1 LTDIDG
7 PDRRDQNKAA
17 AAASAVQDRT
27 AQGAQVVKE
36 NASGV
41 AGTAKQQAAG
51 VAGEARSQA
60 KDLAGQVRGQLREQ
74 AQSRTHSL
82 ASGLHRVSD
91 ELMEMSRNAPSGS
104 GVAGAVRQ
112 VAKRGDQV
120 ASRIESRGPEGLLG
134 DLQDFARRKPGVFL
148 AGAALAGFAVARAGK
163 GISAAGSDGGD
174 SGGRYSDESLRGG
187 QYSDEGLGAG
197 GGDTGALSESSRAGL
212 GQPDPLDTYGQS
224 QPPHYTP
231 GYGSGEPPGP
241 VATPHTP
248 PAYPR
253 SRDEDGNP
261 PAQGS

>member
-1 LTDIDG
+1 MTDIDG

-60 KDLAGQVRGQLREQ
+60 KDLAGQVRVQLREQ

-82 ASGLHRVSD
+82 AAGLHRVSD
-91 ELMEMSRNAPSGS
+91 DLMEMSRNARSES

-112 VAKRGDQV
+112 IAKGGDQV

-134 DLQDFARRKPGVFL
+134 DLQNFARRKPGVFL

-163 GISAAGSDGGD
+163 GMSAGGSYNGG
-174 SGGRYSDESLRGG
+174 SEGRYGDESLT
-187 QYSDEGLGAG
+187 AG
-197 GGDTGALSESSRAGL
+197 GADTDALSESSRAGL

-241 VATPHTP
+241 VAAPHTP

>member
-1 LTDIDG
+1 MTDIDG
-7 PDRRDQNKAA
+7 PDRRDQNKTA

-74 AQSRTHSL
+74 AQSRTDSL
-82 ASGLHRVSD
+82 AAGLHRVSD
-91 ELMEMSRNAPSGS
+91 DLMEMSRHARSGS

-112 VAKRGDQV
+112 IAKGGDQV

-134 DLQDFARRKPGVFL
+134 DLQNFARRKPGVFL

-163 GISAAGSDGGD
+163 GISAAGSDDGGA
-174 SGGRYSDESLRGG
+174 GGRYSDESLT
-187 QYSDEGLGAG
+187 AG
-197 GGDTGALSESSRAGL
+197 SADTDALSESSRAGF

>member
-51 VAGEARSQA
+51 VAGEARTQA

-82 ASGLHRVSD
+82 ASGLHQVSD
-91 ELMEMSRNAPSGS
+91 DLMEMSRNARSGS
-104 GVAGAVRQ
+104 GVAGAVRRI
-112 VAKRGDQV
+112 AKGGDQV

-134 DLQDFARRKPGVFL
+134 DLQDFARRKPGMFL

-163 GISAAGSDGGD
+163 GISAAGSGDGGTGD
-174 SGGRYSDESLRGG
+174 SY
-187 QYSDEGLGAG
+187 
-197 GGDTGALSESSRAGL
+197 GGDERLGSGRADTDALSESSRAGL

-253 SRDEDGNP
+253 SRDEGGNP
-261 PAQGS
+261 PGQGS

>member
-1 LTDIDG
+1 MTDIDG

-82 ASGLHRVSD
+82 AAGLHRVSD
-91 ELMEMSRNAPSGS
+91 DLMEMSRNAPSGS

-112 VAKRGDQV
+112 IAKGGDQV

-163 GISAAGSDGGD
+163 GISAAGSGDGGP
-174 SGGRYSDESLRGG
+174 GGPYG
-187 QYSDEGLGAG
+187 DEGIRPGGA
-197 GGDTGALSESSRAGL
+197 DTDALSESSRAGL

-253 SRDEDGNP
+253 SRDEDGYP